1 MTGGDVQ
8 IIFTKYTIIL
18 LLLHPQWLRHPS
30 NPRDIRNLGVD
41 VICGVILSPLVM
53 ISAWLCLNG
62 STHYM
67 HHEERS
73 LEGMGLILLAAV
85 LLAIFMTWS
94 LVRCSLDVLFLYSY
108 LNIIEICIHSHALIF
123 THASIFN
130 TQNLKL

>member
-1 MTGGDVQ
+1 M
-8 IIFTKYTIIL
+8 IL
-18 LLLHPQWLRHPS
+18 FLLHPQWLRHPS
-30 NPRDIRNLGVD
+30 NARDPRNLGVD

-62 STHYM
+62 SSHYM

-94 LVRCSLDVLFLYSY
+94 LVSCSLQFL
-108 LNIIEICIHSHALIF
+108 LPR
-123 THASIFN
+123 
-130 TQNLKL
+130 NLKRESSLFFDTPVNALERRPC